1 MNSTSDDSIYYFES
15 QAVGH
20 ARTLPLHEA
29 RRFLLGMLAATSGQE
44 LESTRRAFTNLCI
57 ADDQLELIAG
67 GQMKLNLGGR
77 E

>member
-1 MNSTSDDSIYYFES
+1 MTPDDSIHYFEA

-20 ARTLPLHEA
+20 ARTLPMHEA
-29 RRFLLGMLAATSGQE
+29 RRFLLGMLAVTSGQE
-44 LESTRRAFTNLCI
+44 LEGTRRAFTNLCI

-67 GQMKLNLGGR
+67 GQLRLNLGGR